1 MRPSSRVE
9 NVGTCASNRVGWRHP
24 RDWSGGGIVVG
35 ERRNAKGYLPNKCP
49 PSAAGQSCASPDM
62 DTQSSSSSS
71 MQCGCLALILF
82 KILIKT
88 VLFQKL
94 KGVMKGKGGAGAVA
108 MGKALISNFTP
119 GDFPLVSK
127 ISDHEPN

>member
-9 NVGTCASNRVGWRHP
+9 NVGTCASNRVAWRHP

-35 ERRNAKGYLPNKCP
+35 ERRNAKGYLANKCP
-49 PSAAGQSCASPDM
+49 PVPQGRVAPPLTWTPNHRLRLQCNVVLM
-62 DTQSSSSSS
+62 
-71 MQCGCLALILF
+71 CGCVARILF

-88 VLFQKL
+88 VLFFQKL

-119 GDFPLVSK
+119 GGFTFVST
-127 ISDHEPN
+127 S

>member
-35 ERRNAKGYLPNKCP
+35 ERRNAKGYLANKCP

-71 MQCGCLALILF
+71 MQCGCVAWILF

-88 VLFQKL
+88 VLFSEAE
-94 KGVMKGKGGAGAVA
+94 GGDEGERGGWGCGHGQGAHIQLHA
-108 MGKALISNFTP
+108 RWFSFCIK
-119 GDFPLVSK
+119 
-127 ISDHEPN
+127 EQ

>member
-9 NVGTCASNRVGWRHP
+9 NVGTCASNRVAWRYP

-35 ERRNAKGYLPNKCP
+35 ERRNAKGYLANKCP
-49 PSAAGQSCASPDM
+49 LVPQGRVAPPL
-62 DTQSSSSSS
+62 TWTPNHRLRL
-71 MQCGCLALILF
+71 QCNV
-82 KILIKT
+82 
-88 VLFQKL
+88 VLMWMRYLDFVQNCSFFQKL

-119 GDFPLVSK
+119 GGFPFVST
-127 ISDHEPN
+127 S